1 MIVIKNILL
10 FVILF
15 TSTSIGILISNKY
28 SNRVKELK
36 EMKIGLNIFNAK
48 IKFTYEPIP
57 KIFNDIALTISEN
70 SNISKIFLQTSKKI
84 QEEQLNAGE
93 AWKNSIH
100 EVKNYMNKEDLQIL
114 ENLSN
119 LLGKV
124 DLEGQVSEINL
135 VENFLDTQI
144 EKAEI
149 EKTKN
154 AKMYKTLGITSGLA
168 MVIFLF

>member
-1 MIVIKNILL
+1 
-10 FVILF
+10 
-15 TSTSIGILISNKY
+15 
-28 SNRVKELK
+28 
-36 EMKIGLNIFNAK
+36 
-48 IKFTYEPIP
+48 
-57 KIFNDIALTISEN
+57 
-70 SNISKIFLQTSKKI
+70 
-84 QEEQLNAGE
+84 
-93 AWKNSIH
+93 
-100 EVKNYMNKEDLQIL
+100 MNKEDLQIL